1 MPIVRTQTSMF
12 GVLDLR
18 ITILLASAAA
28 LAIAGC
34 DSNPLTGQSQSP
46 EAGEVSSQQA
56 EQLREALKGAIRHG
70 LTPDLFLKGNIDE
83 AQGAPL
89 RDAVL
94 QLAQALA
101 MGKTDPAKIHEV
113 YTLPRAKADVEAGF
127 DQAMS
132 QGKVG
137 EWLETLA
144 PQTPEYK
151 TLSQAFVHYAELASK
166 TPDTSIAQGEP
177 MKPGTSD
184 PRVPALVEAL
194 KAGGYYQQPQQAQQ
208 QSQAQQQPQPKQA
221 QQSQPSQGGATYTPE
236 VAAAVKRM
244 QQDFGLE
251 PDGVVGNDTL
261 KAVNTSAKDR
271 ARQLAVALERLRWL
285 DRNPPATRVDVNT
298 AATFLTYY
306 RDGQQADQRRVVVG
320 EPGWETPQLGS
331 PMFQLVA
338 NPTWT
343 VPDSIV
349 EDEISKKSGAWLSQ
363 NNFVRKDGR
372 WVQQPGPKN
381 SLGEVK
387 FDMKNGEAIYLH
399 DTPAKALFGQD
410 ERHRSHGCVR
420 VSDALGFARM
430 LAEQA
435 GVLDKF
441 NEAKATGDEKFVELP
456 NQLPV
461 RLMYHTAFVGP
472 DGKVRFVEDVY
483 GWDNEV
489 AAALGYERRQ
499 RAQPR
504 HSGSDVGP

>member
-1 MPIVRTQTSMF
+1 MRLPFLLTSA
-12 GVLDLR
+12 VA
-18 ITILLASAAA
+18 LALAACDGNPLNGKSESSAAGA
-28 LAIAGC
+28 
-34 DSNPLTGQSQSP
+34 
-46 EAGEVSSQQA
+46 VSSQQA
-56 EQLREALKGAIRHG
+56 KQLRDALNSAIRHG
-70 LTPDLFLKGNIDE
+70 LTPDLFYKGDINE
-83 AQGAPL
+83 AEGAKL

-94 QLAQALA
+94 ELASALA
-101 MGKTDPAKIHEV
+101 MGRTDPTKIHEV
-113 YTLPRAKADVEAGF
+113 YTLPRPKADVKAGF
-127 DQAMS
+127 DRAL
-132 QGKVG
+132 GEGNVG
-137 EWLETLA
+137 QWLDSLA
-144 PQTPEYK
+144 PQTAEYR

-166 TPDTSIAQGEP
+166 TPDTSLPPGEA
-177 MKPGTSD
+177 MKPGSSD

-194 KAGGYYQQPQQAQQ
+194 KAGGYLKQPQEQQ
-208 QSQAQQQPQPKQA
+208 DQQDPEGRQPGQS
-221 QQSQPSQGGATYTPE
+221 GATYTPE
-236 VAAAVKRM
+236 IAAAVKRM

-251 PDGVVGNDTL
+251 PDGIVGNDTL

-285 DRNPPATRVDVNT
+285 EREPPATRIDVNT
-298 AATFLTYY
+298 AATVLTYY
-306 RDGQQADQRRVVVG
+306 RDGRQVDQRRVVVG

-331 PMFQLVA
+331 PIFQLVA

-349 EDEISKKSGAWLSQ
+349 EDEISKKSGAWLRQ
-363 NNFVRKDGR
+363 NNFARENGR

-399 DTPAKALFGQD
+399 DTPAKALFGED

-420 VSDALGFARM
+420 VQGALEFARA
-430 LAEQA
+430 LAQEN

-441 NEAKATGDEKFVELP
+441 NEAMATGDEKFVDLP
-456 NQLPV
+456 EDLPV
-461 RLMYHTAFVGP
+461 RLMYQTAFVGA

-499 RAQPR
+499 RAQVR
-504 HSGSDVGP
+504 HRSTDVGP